1 MNNTDTYKIFN
12 ESNCIHQEVLW
23 AYKSNTLTDAQ
34 KLEVEQHLVDCELC
48 SDALEGFAL
57 MATANGMNVAVEG
70 IKNLTEKRA
79 APIHQMK
86 SRNNWLAAASVA
98 GLLLFGAIAFNM
110 LNEKTEEKNVAQ
122 KVSLPPQEPGQNLR
136 AASSAPAVNSDQ
148 QFQASVAD
156 SAVVTSSLSRETKQI
171 ALEKP
176 SLEEKTIILSASNAE
191 TESVLSSDAN
201 VNDEASSQK
210 EAPVVNEVTTAAGAV
225 SKKNDIVFAKPQA
238 SLPSNRVDNNATNN
252 SNNWLFNKSED
263 KEERKLALRSEG
275 VINVEGLRVYDYTNE
290 YSSKFKSQEMDNDGV
305 SAQYKDAE
313 EKRSIKSTNAK
324 EKITFT
330 YRDALTNG
338 LRNFKN
344 KKYDEALGYFEMIKA
359 KHPEN
364 ANAIFY
370 SALCYE
376 EKNEYTSAESQFS
389 ILDRTG
395 NKTFD
400 QETEWHRA
408 LISEKKGDI
417 AEAKNVYAKIAA
429 TNGFYKDQALDKL
442 RTLK

>member
-23 AYKSNTLTDAQ
+23 AYKSNTLTVAQ

-57 MATANGMNVAVEG
+57 MATSNGMNVAVEG

-79 APIHQMK
+79 APIQQMK

-98 GLLLFGAIAFNM
+98 GLLLFGAIAVNM

-122 KVSLPPQEPGQNLR
+122 KVSLPPQEPEQNLR
-136 AASSAPAVNSDQ
+136 AVSAAPAVSSDQ

-156 SAVVTSSLSRETKQI
+156 TAVANISSREVRQVE
-171 ALEKP
+171 LEKP
-176 SLEEKTIILSASNAE
+176 ALEEKVITLSASKAE

-417 AEAKNVYAKIAA
+417 AEAKNAFAKIAA

-442 RTLK
+442 KTLK

>member
-23 AYKSNTLTDAQ
+23 AYKSNTLTVAQ

-57 MATANGMNVAVEG
+57 MATSNGMNVAVEG

-79 APIHQMK
+79 APIQQMK

-98 GLLLFGAIAFNM
+98 GLLLFGAIAVNM

-156 SAVVTSSLSRETKQI
+156 SAVVTNSLSRETKQI

-176 SLEEKTIILSASNAE
+176 ALEEKVVTLSASKAE
-191 TESVLSSDAN
+191 TESVVSSDAN
-201 VNDEASSQK
+201 VNDEAASQK
-210 EAPVVNEVTTAAGAV
+210 EAPVVNEVTTAAGAE

-290 YSSKFKSQEMDNDGV
+290 YSSKFKSQEINDGV
-305 SAQYKDAE
+305 AAQYKDVD
-313 EKRSIKSTNAK
+313 EKKREKTASAK

-330 YRDALTNG
+330 YSDALANG

-344 KKYDEALGYFEMIKA
+344 KKYDEALAFFEMIKA

-376 EKNEYTSAESQFS
+376 EKNEYTKAQSQFL

-417 AEAKNVYAKIAA
+417 AEAKNAYAKIAA

>member
-23 AYKSNTLTDAQ
+23 AYKSNTLTVAQ

-48 SDALEGFAL
+48 SDALEGFSL
-57 MATANGMNVAVEG
+57 MATSNGMNVAVEG

-79 APIHQMK
+79 APIQQMK

-98 GLLLFGAIAFNM
+98 GLLLFGAIAVNM

-122 KVSLPPQEPGQNLR
+122 KVSLPPQEPEQNLR
-136 AASSAPAVNSDQ
+136 AASAAPAVSSDQ

-156 SAVVTSSLSRETKQI
+156 SAVVTSSLSREAKQI

-176 SLEEKTIILSASNAE
+176 ALEEKVVTLSASKAE
-191 TESVLSSDAN
+191 TESVVSSDAN
-201 VNDEASSQK
+201 VNDEAASQK

-290 YSSKFKSQEMDNDGV
+290 YSSKFKSQEINDGV
-305 SAQYKDAE
+305 AAQYKDVD
-313 EKRSIKSTNAK
+313 EKKREKTASAK

-330 YRDALTNG
+330 YSDALANG

-417 AEAKNVYAKIAA
+417 AEAKNAFAKIAA

-442 RTLK
+442 KTLK

>member
-79 APIHQMK
+79 APIQQMK

-122 KVSLPPQEPGQNLR
+122 KVSLPPQEPEQNLR
-136 AASSAPAVNSDQ
+136 AASAAPAINSDQ

-156 SAVVTSSLSRETKQI
+156 SAVVTNSLSRETKQI

-176 SLEEKTIILSASNAE
+176 SLEEKTIILSASKAE
-191 TESVLSSDAN
+191 TESVVSSDAN
-201 VNDEASSQK
+201 VNDEAASQK

-263 KEERKLALRSEG
+263 KEEGKLALRSEG
-275 VINVEGLRVYDYTNE
+275 VINVEGLRAYDYTNE
-290 YSSKFKSQEMDNDGV
+290 YSSKFKSQEINDGV
-305 SAQYKDAE
+305 AAQYKDVD
-313 EKRSIKSTNAK
+313 EKKREKTASAK

-330 YRDALTNG
+330 YSDALANG

-344 KKYDEALGYFEMIKA
+344 KKYDEALAFFEMIKA

-376 EKNEYTSAESQFS
+376 EKNEYTKAQSQFL

-408 LISEKKGDI
+408 LISEKKGDT
-417 AEAKNVYAKIAA
+417 AEAKNAYAKIAA

-442 RTLK
+442 KTLK

>member
-23 AYKSNTLTDAQ
+23 AYKSSTLTDAQ

-70 IKNLTEKRA
+70 IKNLTKKRA
-79 APIHQMK
+79 APVQQMK

-98 GLLLFGAIAFNM
+98 GLLLFGAIAVNM
-110 LNEKTEEKNVAQ
+110 LNEKTEEKDVAQ
-122 KVSLPPQEPGQNLR
+122 KVSLPPQEPEQSLR
-136 AASSAPAVNSDQ
+136 AASAAPAINSDQ
-148 QFQASVAD
+148 QFLSSAAD
-156 SAVVTSSLSRETKQI
+156 SAVANISSREVRQVE
-171 ALEKP
+171 LEKP
-176 SLEEKTIILSASNAE
+176 ALEEKVITLSASKSE

-275 VINVEGLRVYDYTNE
+275 VINVEGLRVYDYTSE
-290 YSSKFKSQEMDNDGV
+290 YSSKFKSQEVNDGV
-305 SAQYKDAE
+305 AAQYKDVD
-313 EKRSIKSTNAK
+313 EKKREKSASAK

-330 YRDALTNG
+330 YSDALTNG
-338 LRNFKN
+338 LRNFKHR
-344 KKYDEALGYFEMIKA
+344 KYDEALGYFEMIKA

-376 EKNEYTSAESQFS
+376 EKNEYAKAQSQFL

-408 LISEKKGDI
+408 QISEKKGDI
-417 AEAKNVYAKIAA
+417 AEAKNAYAKIAA

>member
-57 MATANGMNVAVEG
+57 MATTIGMNEAVEEV
-70 IKNLTEKRA
+70 KNLTEKKA
-79 APIHQMK
+79 IPVKQI
-86 SRNNWLAAASVA
+86 SGRNTWLAAASIA
-98 GLLLFGAIAFNM
+98 GLLLFGAIAFNL
-110 LNEKTEEKNVAQ
+110 LNEKTEEQKVAQ
-122 KVSLPPQEPGQNLR
+122 KVSLPPQEPEQNLR

-148 QFQASVAD
+148 RFQASVTD
-156 SAVVTSSLSRETKQI
+156 SAIVTNSLSREASQSQM
-171 ALEKP
+171 EKP
-176 SLEEKTIILSASNAE
+176 ALEEKAIEQVTTKAE
-191 TESVLSSDAN
+191 TESVVYTDASAS
-201 VNDEASSQK
+201 DEAASQI
-210 EAPVVNEVTTAAGAV
+210 EAPVLNEVSSAAGAV
-225 SKKNDIVFAKPQA
+225 SKRNEAVLVKPQA
-238 SLPSNRVDNNATNN
+238 SLPSNRVDNNAANN

-305 SAQYKDAE
+305 SAQFKDAE
-313 EKRSIKSTNAK
+313 EKKSAKSARAK
-324 EKITFT
+324 EKVALT
-330 YRDALTNG
+330 YSDALANG

-344 KKYDEALGYFEMIKA
+344 KKYDEALAYFEMIKA

-376 EKNEYTSAESQFS
+376 EKSEYDKALSQFF

-417 AEAKNVYAKIAA
+417 AEAKNAYAKIAA

>member
-23 AYKSNTLTDAQ
+23 AYKSNTLTVAQ

-48 SDALEGFAL
+48 SDALEGFSL
-57 MATANGMNVAVEG
+57 MATSNGMNVAVEG

-79 APIHQMK
+79 APIQQMK

-98 GLLLFGAIAFNM
+98 GLLLFGAIAVNM

-122 KVSLPPQEPGQNLR
+122 KVSLPPQEPEQNLR
-136 AASSAPAVNSDQ
+136 AASAAPAVSSDQ

-156 SAVVTSSLSRETKQI
+156 TAVANISSREVRQVE
-171 ALEKP
+171 LEKP
-176 SLEEKTIILSASNAE
+176 ALEEKVITLSASKAE

-376 EKNEYTSAESQFS
+376 EKSEYDKALSQFF

-417 AEAKNVYAKIAA
+417 GEAKNAYAKIAA

-442 RTLK
+442 KTLK